1 MGIFYGARHCR
12 WDLVCPTTWLTR
24 YLTRWSRAHDKM
36 LFRLVSYLWC
46 TLEDTMSGFVADAP
60 GSLYLQ
66 HSIDADHGGD
76 VLDIKAT
83 SGGHLMLKGP
93 HTAFP
98 FLETCKKQTCSS
110 NGSTEAEVV
119 SLSWC
124 MRMDGL
130 PMVLLWET
138 LLNRRIRILVLED
151 NIGTIQAI
159 EKGYSPALRHL
170 PKTQKTSLD
179 FLNYL
184 IHVCK
189 LVDIEYVATELQ
201 IADIFTKAVKVAD
214 WAKACHLLGICH
226 SEWLEWKRQLLR
238 NSVREHQSL

>member
-1 MGIFYGARHCR
+1 
-12 WDLVCPTTWLTR
+12 
-24 YLTRWSRAHDKM
+24 
-36 LFRLVSYLWC
+36 
-46 TLEDTMSGFVADAP
+46 MSGFVGDAP
-60 GSLYLQ
+60 DQLYLQ
-66 HSIDADHGGD
+66 HAIDADHGGD

-98 FLETCKKQTCSS
+98 LLETCKKQTCSS

-189 LVDIEYVATELQ
+189 LVDIVCCNGTP
-201 IADIFTKAVKVAD
+201 DRR
-214 WAKACHLLGICH
+214 HLHEGCEGRRLAEGVLSAGH
-226 SEWLEWKRQLLR
+226 LPL
-238 NSVREHQSL
+238 